1 MRTRAA
7 RLARAQLD
15 RLPLP
20 LLGRNHDTQHPLDR
34 HGMAAGTPVGKEAA
48 ITMPR
53 ALMEARR
60 VGIVLTLESGFK
72 LRELDALWLLC
83 VLFGLGNLPN
93 HARVHFGVPPLSCPA
108 ACLMRGRSVHH
119 AGRDV
124 ATRERQVR
132 ALLVG
137 RPPPQL

>member
-1 MRTRAA
+1 MRTRAG

-20 LLGRNHDTQHPLDR
+20 LLGRNHDAQHPLDR

-93 HARVHFGVPPLSCPA
+93 HARVHWSSPAFVSRCLPHARTFSPPC
-108 ACLMRGRSVHH
+108 
-119 AGRDV
+119 
-124 ATRERQVR
+124 
-132 ALLVG
+132 
-137 RPPPQL
+137 RPGCRYS